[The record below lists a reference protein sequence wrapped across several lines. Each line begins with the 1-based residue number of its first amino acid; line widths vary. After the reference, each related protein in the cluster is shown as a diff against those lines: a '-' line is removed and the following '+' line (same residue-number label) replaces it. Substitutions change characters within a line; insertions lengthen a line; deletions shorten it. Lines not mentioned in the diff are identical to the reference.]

1 MAHRNFQSLAVLLS
15 ILLLT
20 PQFGLAQ
27 EESAIRIKVL
37 AGEAGINNINQ
48 NVVVEPMI
56 EIQDANGK
64 PIPKATV
71 TLRSPATGPSVTFF
85 GASRVSTLTT
95 DDQGRVRAA
104 GMLPNSEEGTFNI
117 EVEAAYNNMTSA
129 TTITQTNAVAPGDP
143 KPKKKGRRLE
153 TAGGHRRR
161 GRRRH
166 RCRGATRRNRYGV
179 ADQRRRG
186 LGERRRTAL
195 AAWTASTNEH
205 ERYQPCEGSRQQLH
219 PLFLGQFSLPRC
231 TPNSRSRSKMRT
243 CFASSAAPGT
253 R

>member
-27 EESAIRIKVL
+27 EESVIRIKVL

-117 EVEAAYNNMTSA
+117 EVEAAYNNMTAA
-129 TTITQTNAVAPGDP
+129 TTITRRMPSRRAIRSRKRRASVGDCWRSSAPGPPPASLPRRDAT
-143 KPKKKGRRLE
+143 KPL
-153 TAGGHRRR
+153 
-161 GRRRH
+161 
-166 RCRGATRRNRYGV
+166 RCRRPAS
-179 ADQRRRG
+179 RG

-253 R
+253 C

>member
-117 EVEAAYNNMTSA
+117 EVEAAYNNMTAA

-143 KPKKKGRRLE
+143 KPKKKGVGWRLLAVIGAGAAAGIVAAARRDE
-153 TAGGHRRR
+153 TA
-161 GRRRH
+161 
-166 RCRGATRRNRYGV
+166 TVSPTSVGV
-179 ADQRRRG
+179 ASVNVG
-186 LGERRRTAL
+186 G
-195 AAWTASTNEH
+195 
-205 ERYQPCEGSRQQLH
+205 
-219 PLFLGQFSLPRC
+219 PR
-231 TPNSRSRSKMRT
+231 
-243 CFASSAAPGT
+243 
-253 R
+253 